1 MIMISTQI
9 SGHQA
14 CIYIYSNYPA
24 ILLQKR
30 NKEKTTIQVLANH
43 LMAWAKTLRFGIL
56 LEANSSTLNIGLP
69 SKNDK
74 GLSC

>member
-1 MIMISTQI
+1 MY
-9 SGHQA
+9 
-14 CIYIYSNYPA
+14 IYIYIYIFQSSGYFCPE
-24 ILLQKR
+24 
-30 NKEKTTIQVLANH
+30 KEIRKKTTIQVLANH

-69 SKNDK
+69 SKKDK